1 MASRLVGPTKTGY
14 AFSSIVA
21 CDNRDT
27 ARHIELLRFKAG
39 LLNTSRLPVPFEVE
53 LPAQAVAKASPL
65 PENRDCIPE
74 LEKSAPIAGTA
85 QGRRQVTGPR
95 RDMCLLRLRQL
106 APRQMSLRVAVSY
119 TRVAITADACIRSLG
134 SNLACFGSFS
144 SRVHRRIG
152 PQPGQRCCGDRH
164 LSETDARPNRSLLL
178 PAASR

>member
-106 APRQMSLRVAVSY
+106 APRQHVLTCGGLIHQSRYHGGRLHQVARVK
-119 TRVAITADACIRSLG
+119 
-134 SNLACFGSFS
+134 
-144 SRVHRRIG
+144 SRVLRLVQFKSSSQDW
-152 PQPGQRCCGDRH
+152 PPAW
-164 LSETDARPNRSLLL
+164 TTLLW
-178 PAASR
+178 